1 MASLAD
7 CAAAGSPSRTR
18 LGSGVEGVRRVVHQQ
33 MNSGDRALN
42 VRLALG
48 LGGDRALN
56 VP

>member
-7 CAAAGSPSRTR
+7 YAAAGSPSRTR
-18 LGSGVEGVRRVVHQQ
+18 LGSGVEVVRRVVHQQ

-48 LGGDRALN
+48 LGVSLIG
-56 VP
+56 

>member
-7 CAAAGSPSRTR
+7 CAAVGSPSRTR

-48 LGGDRALN
+48 LGVSLIG
-56 VP
+56 